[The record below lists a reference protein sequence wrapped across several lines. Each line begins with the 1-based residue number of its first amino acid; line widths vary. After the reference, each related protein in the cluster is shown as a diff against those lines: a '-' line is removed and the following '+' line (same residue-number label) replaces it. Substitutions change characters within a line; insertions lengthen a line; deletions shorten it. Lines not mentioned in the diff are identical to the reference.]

1 MKMSNKTIAIYIRLS
16 MADEMTDFGKVE
28 SESIGNQ
35 RMYIHHFLNENQEL
49 AEEQRIEFVDDGYT
63 ATNGNRPQF
72 TEMIER
78 VQKGEIQ
85 VICVKDFSRFFRDYI
100 EAGNYLEC
108 VFPFLGVRFISINDH
123 YDSEDYKGTTGGL
136 EMVMRNIIYA
146 SYSKDLSVKV
156 KSAKRVLMEQGKY
169 GGGHPVYGYALD
181 PKDKYRLIIDKEA
194 AKIVRLM
201 FDMALEGKNTGQ
213 IAEYLN
219 QNRVPT
225 RGQYFMA
232 RNPNTKKYKTTKET
246 SIWSTGQVR
255 VILKNYLYTGA
266 MVCGKQTRITVGS
279 PKTKEGDMVVVEN
292 THEAIVTQ
300 EEYEKAKS
308 IICGMKVSPH
318 RIEHVYPLKGLI
330 RCAYCQTKMERR
342 PRRNTSDVFVCKYTA
357 HNVHTNCS
365 ERQHTEEELEQLIY
379 QAIHQ
384 NIFTFIDREENNK
397 KSKIKTQETQKNIFV
412 DSEKKIADL
421 KRTKIRMYEKYV
433 DGKITREMYL
443 ENKQLIESEIEA
455 LQRKKEIP
463 PKNEKQD
470 VMVACNTFA
479 HEETLTREMMLAFV
493 NAVYVSDDS
502 IEIKWKFKDIFF

>member
-1 MKMSNKTIAIYIRLS
+1 MSNKTIAIYIRLS

-292 THEAIVTQ
+292 THEAIVTK
-300 EEYEKAKS
+300 EEYEKVK
-308 IICGMKVSPH
+308 
-318 RIEHVYPLKGLI
+318 
-330 RCAYCQTKMERR
+330 
-342 PRRNTSDVFVCKYTA
+342 
-357 HNVHTNCS
+357 
-365 ERQHTEEELEQLIY
+365 
-379 QAIHQ
+379 AI
-384 NIFTFIDREENNK
+384 F
-397 KSKIKTQETQKNIFV
+397 
-412 DSEKKIADL
+412 
-421 KRTKIRMYEKYV
+421 
-433 DGKITREMYL
+433 
-443 ENKQLIESEIEA
+443 
-455 LQRKKEIP
+455 
-463 PKNEKQD
+463 
-470 VMVACNTFA
+470 
-479 HEETLTREMMLAFV
+479 
-493 NAVYVSDDS
+493 
-502 IEIKWKFKDIFF
+502 